1 MEQIDHKYMNH
12 HILTEMQGQMK
23 GFPGGLVSKEST
35 CNVGGYLQFRR
46 PGFDPGV
53 EKIPWRREWQSTP
66 VCLPGKS
73 REQRSLVGYSL
84 RGHMS

>member
-35 CNVGGYLQFRR
+35 CNAEDCLQ
-46 PGFDPGV
+46 
-53 EKIPWRREWQSTP
+53 
-66 VCLPGKS
+66 C
-73 REQRSLVGYSL
+73 RSLPAVQETWVQSL
-84 RGHMS
+84 G